1 MKLTRRSFFG
11 ASALV
16 ALSVLALVTV
26 GTPRA
31 AMAQDGSNE
40 VPIQIKGYWGG
51 TTAADHAVLGTI
63 KLVDDKG
70 KNTRSF
76 GVTLSQ
82 TYDVNTIGMDV
93 FQQASMNPAILVF
106 GREKEVSAL
115 FAAADKQPLTILGVY
130 YQNSGE
136 LIVGSVKTTAAA
148 AAPVKAAK

>member
-11 ASALV
+11 ASTLV
-16 ALSVLALVTV
+16 ALSVLAMVTV
-26 GTPRA
+26 VVPSA
-31 AMAQDGSNE
+31 AFAQDGSNE

-51 TTAADHAVLGTI
+51 TTDADKAVLGTI

-82 TYDVNTIGMDV
+82 TYSDNSIGMDV

-115 FAAADKQPLTILGVY
+115 FATPDKQPLSILGVY
-130 YQNSGE
+130 YKDSGE
-136 LIVGSVKTTAAA
+136 LIVGSVKPATAAA
-148 AAPVKAAK
+148 K

>member
-1 MKLTRRSFFG
+1 M
-11 ASALV
+11 
-16 ALSVLALVTV
+16 ALSLSALVTV
-26 GTPRA
+26 AMPSA
-31 AMAQDGSNE
+31 ALAQTGSNE

-51 TTAADHAVLGTI
+51 TTAADKAVLGTI

-82 TYDVNTIGMDV
+82 TYDENTIGMDV
-93 FQQASMNPAILVF
+93 FQQASMNPAIIVF

-115 FAAADKQPLTILGVY
+115 FAAADKTPLTILGVY

-136 LIVGSVKTTAAA
+136 LIVGSVKAAAAA
-148 AAPVKAAK
+148 AAPAAK